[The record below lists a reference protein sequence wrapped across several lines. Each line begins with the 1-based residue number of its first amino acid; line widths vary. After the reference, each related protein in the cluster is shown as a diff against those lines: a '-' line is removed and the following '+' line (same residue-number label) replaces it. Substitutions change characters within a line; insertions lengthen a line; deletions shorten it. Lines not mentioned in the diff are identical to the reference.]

1 MQIEF
6 FYYLSQFFNQFFN
19 IKRRG
24 FLTNLESEIIGY
36 FLKWFDL
43 SPVEVST
50 SRLRQLRMNFDQVE
64 RFDIYKMKVN
74 DKSIKVQW
82 QFIRYSDWI
91 KGKINP
97 LKDEIT
103 PLRDTESITFP
114 PNIDGL
120 DLLKR

>member
-1 MQIEF
+1 
-6 FYYLSQFFNQFFN
+6 
-19 IKRRG
+19 
-24 FLTNLESEIIGY
+24 
-36 FLKWFDL
+36 
-43 SPVEVST
+43 
-50 SRLRQLRMNFDQVE
+50 MNFDQVE